1 MSIAPGTRLASYDVL
16 SLLGAGGMGE
26 VYRARDTRLG
36 RDVAIK
42 VLPES
47 FALDPDRVTRF
58 TREAKM
64 LASLNH
70 PGIAAIYGIEE
81 QGATRAL
88 VIELVDGEDLS
99 QIIARGPLPA
109 ADALAIA
116 RQIADA
122 LDAAHGAGVIHRDLK
137 PANIKVK
144 ADGTVKVLDFGLA
157 KAGDATDSSASQL
170 ANSPT
175 LTGRATQ
182 MGLILGTAAYM
193 APEQAR
199 GRAVDRRADI
209 WALGVTLYEMLTG
222 RRAFGGDD
230 ISITLASV
238 LKDDVDWTAL
248 PAATPPALV
257 RLLRR
262 CLAKDPKA
270 RLRDAGDV
278 RLEIDEVLAGP
289 TTDSTAGRPRARR
302 RFGAWIAVA
311 AALMAVAALAAAV
324 AWRMKPAGADVP
336 LRKFSVRGKDG
347 VSIFN
352 AIISPDGRSLAFVV
366 GSNLWVRRFDT
377 LEAQEIPGAEDVH
390 TLFWSPDSTAV
401 GFQTKTQLWKVA
413 ATGGNPAPICRV
425 PREFSDSGGAIWL
438 PDDRIVF
445 TTGGSGLMEVSALG
459 GEPHVLLA
467 PDLKKESDFHQVAAL
482 PGGKGFL
489 FVPHPVNGDFR
500 ELDVFDGANRR
511 TLLTLE
517 EHSHIMWP
525 AYSPTGHV
533 VYEMGGSVWAV
544 PFALDR
550 VAITGTPFRVAAG
563 AGHPSVAEDGTLSIV
578 ASQIGAENLQLTW
591 VNAKGD
597 LVDTV
602 GRKGNPLAALR
613 VSRDGRQAVGASI
626 TTPGASDLWIVD
638 LVRHTER
645 RLTYEPGINTYPSWS
660 RDGQHIVYECAAKV
674 CVRPADGTGQPAVL
688 VPAPALRPGL
698 SPDGAALLFVREQ
711 PVTQLDIFQVPLNPS
726 AVMAPPVDQ
735 PKPFLALERMQN
747 LAEVSPAGSYAAY
760 WSNESGVSMIYLT
773 EFPSG
778 RGKWQVG
785 QGQWPRWSPKGDR
798 LYYNVGDGITAV
810 DISTTPALGISE
822 PRTALPANAGI
833 IIPGLGFEVS
843 ADGSRFLVNRSTSFG
858 GAASVTIVQNWIAE
872 FAGRGKGKS

>member
-209 WALGVTLYEMLTG
+209 WALGVTLYEMLSG

-278 RLEIDEVLAGP
+278 RLEIDEILAGP
-289 TTDSTAGRPRARR
+289 GTDSAAGGRPARL
-302 RFGAWIAVA
+302 RFGAW
-311 AALMAVAALAAAV
+311 M
-324 AWRMKPAGADVP
+324 P
-336 LRKFSVRGKDG
+336 
-347 VSIFN
+347 
-352 AIISPDGRSLAFVV
+352 SP
-366 GSNLWVRRFDT
+366 
-377 LEAQEIPGAEDVH
+377 
-390 TLFWSPDSTAV
+390 
-401 GFQTKTQLWKVA
+401 
-413 ATGGNPAPICRV
+413 
-425 PREFSDSGGAIWL
+425 PR
-438 PDDRIVF
+438 
-445 TTGGSGLMEVSALG
+445 
-459 GEPHVLLA
+459 
-467 PDLKKESDFHQVAAL
+467 
-482 PGGKGFL
+482 
-489 FVPHPVNGDFR
+489 
-500 ELDVFDGANRR
+500 
-511 TLLTLE
+511 
-517 EHSHIMWP
+517 
-525 AYSPTGHV
+525 
-533 VYEMGGSVWAV
+533 
-544 PFALDR
+544 
-550 VAITGTPFRVAAG
+550 
-563 AGHPSVAEDGTLSIV
+563 
-578 ASQIGAENLQLTW
+578 
-591 VNAKGD
+591 
-597 LVDTV
+597 
-602 GRKGNPLAALR
+602 
-613 VSRDGRQAVGASI
+613 
-626 TTPGASDLWIVD
+626 
-638 LVRHTER
+638 
-645 RLTYEPGINTYPSWS
+645 
-660 RDGQHIVYECAAKV
+660 
-674 CVRPADGTGQPAVL
+674 
-688 VPAPALRPGL
+688 
-698 SPDGAALLFVREQ
+698 
-711 PVTQLDIFQVPLNPS
+711 
-726 AVMAPPVDQ
+726 
-735 PKPFLALERMQN
+735 
-747 LAEVSPAGSYAAY
+747 
-760 WSNESGVSMIYLT
+760 
-773 EFPSG
+773 
-778 RGKWQVG
+778 
-785 QGQWPRWSPKGDR
+785 
-798 LYYNVGDGITAV
+798 
-810 DISTTPALGISE
+810 
-822 PRTALPANAGI
+822 
-833 IIPGLGFEVS
+833 
-843 ADGSRFLVNRSTSFG
+843 
-858 GAASVTIVQNWIAE
+858 
-872 FAGRGKGKS
+872 